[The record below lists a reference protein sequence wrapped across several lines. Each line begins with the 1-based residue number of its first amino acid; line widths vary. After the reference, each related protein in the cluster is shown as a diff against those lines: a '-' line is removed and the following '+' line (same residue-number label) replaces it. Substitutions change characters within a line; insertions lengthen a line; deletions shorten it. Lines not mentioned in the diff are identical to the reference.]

1 MFALPGM
8 PHVFNMWPCRTGN
21 GGSPHSHS
29 VKKLFIFCRLADELR
44 CKYVAGLHLS
54 ANISSGRAYRPKA
67 MIACLFFFF
76 AAEDI
81 VGRLRKLSA
90 KFREDFAPRTAM
102 YLPQGLNPYVYAP
115 AKVTPASKN
124 RSPGTPTA
132 VPLLQSERLSGREM
146 IAQILLCA
154 PGQFI

>member
-76 AAEDI
+76 ASENI
-81 VGRLRKLSA
+81 VGKSGKLSA
-90 KFREDFAPRTAM
+90 KFRKENLRVVVVRVFC
-102 YLPQGLNPYVYAP
+102 P
-115 AKVTPASKN
+115 ACIAFFRMSG
-124 RSPGTPTA
+124 PGGF
-132 VPLLQSERLSGREM
+132 VV
-146 IAQILLCA
+146 
-154 PGQFI
+154 FH